1 MHGDPQQVGKMPGD
15 AGGTGDRQSL
25 DLVKQSSSHSSDQ
38 SPMVAV
44 IEETL
49 YDPDS
54 EGKTSGLKVFS

>member
-1 MHGDPQQVGKMPGD
+1 MPGD

>member
-1 MHGDPQQVGKMPGD
+1 MPGD

-25 DLVKQSSSHSSDQ
+25 DLVKLCQRFGPDQSSSHSSDQ

-44 IEETL
+44 IEETV

-54 EGKTSGLKVFS
+54 EGKTSGPEVFS